1 VWLEEEDAANMHS
14 TCAADDH
21 LRAEC
26 CGLFSF
32 CSKLKK
38 KKEVDL
44 PLVFLLSPIN
54 TALAF

>member
-1 VWLEEEDAANMHS
+1 LVEEDAANMYS